1 MPKFVHIADEKNA
14 KKIVK
19 NGIKVGKGR
28 TGIFCMP
35 VTNDFTISHQW
46 LRELK
51 RSGVKTLVGVYFKI
65 KSDEKL
71 WFGKYFEN
79 HQFEEA
85 GKALERFKEMDDKL
99 GFECLIERKIEPN
112 EISKIKSLP
121 QTVGW
126 RYSPTSHERKLD
138 CG

>member
-1 MPKFVHIADEKNA
+1 M
-14 KKIVK
+14 
-19 NGIKVGKGR
+19 
-28 TGIFCMP
+28 
-35 VTNDFTISHQW
+35 
-46 LRELK
+46 
-51 RSGVKTLVGVYFKI
+51 KTLVGVYFKI